1 MERSVSRRLCMN
13 TRMHIYYSGR
23 VQGVGFRYT
32 VIRLAA
38 GRPVTGFVKNLRDGR
53 VEVVAEG
60 EEKAVEGLL
69 NDIDR
74 VMQKYIEDRSLVRE
88 TPTGEFREFQVATDN

>member
-1 MERSVSRRLCMN
+1 MERSVLRRLCMN
-13 TRMHIYYSGR
+13 TRMHMYYSGR

-32 VIRLAA
+32 VMRLAA

-60 EEKAVEGLL
+60 EDDAVAALVS
-69 NDIDR
+69 DIDR
-74 VMQKYIEDRSLVRE
+74 VMQKYIEDRSAVTE
-88 TPTGEFREFQVATDN
+88 TPTGEFEGFQVAMDN

>member
-1 MERSVSRRLCMN
+1 MN

-32 VIRLAA
+32 VMRLAA

-60 EEKAVEGLL
+60 EDDAVAALVS
-69 NDIDR
+69 DIDR
-74 VMQKYIEDRSLVRE
+74 VMQKYIEDRSAVTE
-88 TPTGEFREFQVATDN
+88 TPTGEFEGFQVAMDN

>member
-1 MERSVSRRLCMN
+1 MN

-32 VIRLAA
+32 VMRLAA

-60 EEKAVEGLL
+60 EGDAVATLVS
-69 NDIDR
+69 DIDR
-74 VMQKYIEDRSLVRE
+74 VMQKYIEDRSAVSE
-88 TPTGEFREFQVATDN
+88 TPTGEFEGFQVEMHN

>member
-1 MERSVSRRLCMN
+1 
-13 TRMHIYYSGR
+13 MHIYYIGR

-32 VIRLAA
+32 VMRLAA

-69 NDIDR
+69 NYIDR
-74 VMQKYIEDRSLVRE
+74 VMQRYIESRSAVTE
-88 TPTGEFREFQVATDN
+88 TPTGEFKGFQVAMDN